1 MKLLLDVR
9 TEEEYEQECVAN
21 SLNIPHN
28 ELKDRLDEL
37 DKEKEIF
44 VYCRSGQRAMF
55 AARVLTSLGYNAK
68 NIGNLEA
75 AKVYNLLMEETTYKT
90 NI

>member
-9 TEEEYEQECVAN
+9 TEEEYEQECIAN

-28 ELKDRLDEL
+28 ELRERLIEL
-37 DKEKEIF
+37 DKKKEIF
-44 VYCRSGQRAMF
+44 VFCRSGQRAGF

-75 AKVYNLLMEETTYKT
+75 AKVYNILMTENK
-90 NI
+90 NA

>member
-9 TEEEYEQECVAN
+9 TKEEYEQECIAN

-28 ELKDRLDEL
+28 ELRERLIEL
-37 DKEKEIF
+37 DKKKEIF
-44 VYCRSGQRAMF
+44 VFCRSGQRAGF
-55 AARVLTSLGYNAK
+55 ATQVLTSLGYNAK

-75 AKVYNLLMEETTYKT
+75 AKVYNILMTENK
-90 NI
+90 NA